1 MILCGNRI
9 RRGQDIWIF
18 LALVLV
24 CPNPVSC
31 IGEKN
36 VVPRRLSK
44 DKMIRP
50 IEKKRLTLRKNNI
63 KRSPGKDL
71 QVIIGK

>member
-1 MILCGNRI
+1 MCGNRI
-9 RRGQDIWIF
+9 RRVQDIWIF

-24 CPNPVSC
+24 CPNPVLC
-31 IGEKN
+31 IGERN
-36 VVPRRLSK
+36 VVPRRFSEDEML
-44 DKMIRP
+44 RP